1 MDYLKDIGL
10 ILSENKWTILFI
22 VFGIL
27 IAYSVGKSIAEN
39 NEDKPEYFENR
50 CIKQKRLY
58 EDNKPVKCEEKDEVV
73 KKVTVASASCP
84 KMPNMKDYMRKED
97 CPDLSDYVHK
107 SLLPDLNNYISKN
120 YVKENY
126 ISRELLKKNYM
137 RKCDCRPIPPKD
149 VPIQELEEPPCD
161 PIPIKKI
168 ACQTIPVKVD
178 SCEPKPIEQNTC
190 DKNVENK
197 KIQDYLDKNRD
208 NMDVTYST
216 LDDAFCNK
224 KSCFVN
230 GYPDGLHPLK

>member
-27 IAYSVGKSIAEN
+27 ISYSVGKSMALN
-39 NEDKPEYFENR
+39 NKDNDEYFDNR
-50 CIKQKRLY
+50 CVKQKKLY
-58 EDNKPVKCEEKDEVV
+58 EDNKPVKCEETEEVIE
-73 KKVTVASASCP
+73 KETVASASCP

-97 CPDLSDYVHK
+97 CPDLSEYVHK
-107 SLLPDLNNYISKN
+107 SLIPDLNKYVSKN

-137 RKCDCRPIPPKD
+137 RKCDCRPIPPRD
-149 VPIQELEEPPCD
+149 EPIQELEEPPCD
-161 PIPIKKI
+161 PIPIKQV
-168 ACQTIPVKVD
+168 ACQTLPVQ
-178 SCEPKPIEQNTC
+178 QNTC
-190 DKNVENK
+190 DKTVENK
-197 KIQDYLDKNRD
+197 KIQDYLDKNKD
-208 NMDVTYST
+208 NMDVSYTN

-230 GYPDGLHPLK
+230 NLPHGLHPLK

>member
-10 ILSENKWTILFI
+10 VISENKWTILFI
-22 VFGIL
+22 LFGIL
-27 IAYSVGKSIAEN
+27 ISYSVGKSIAVNKSEN
-39 NEDKPEYFENR
+39 FENR

-58 EDNKPVKCEEKDEVV
+58 EDNKPVQCEEKEEEEV

-84 KMPNMKDYMRKED
+84 QLPNMKDYMRKED

-107 SLLPDLNNYISKN
+107 SLIPDLNNYVSKN

-126 ISRELLKKNYM
+126 ISRDLLKKNYM
-137 RKCDCRPIPPKD
+137 RKCDCQPLPPRD

-168 ACQTIPVKVD
+168 ACQTMPVKID
-178 SCEPKPIEQNTC
+178 TC
-190 DKNVENK
+190 ENK

-208 NMDVTYST
+208 NMDVTYSK

-230 GYPDGLHPLK
+230 GLPNGLQPMK